1 MRWRPIGLL
10 FLTAGILLAPVL
22 RAQPAPTCEQWNTEE
37 FFEAATVDHVTA
49 CLAASADVTARDED
63 EITPLHWAT
72 WISDHPAVVE
82 ALLAAG
88 AHLEARNGTGSTP
101 LHNAAA
107 NNENPAVVEAL
118 LAAGANIEA
127 RDDRGFTPLHRAA
140 NANETLAILEVLVA
154 AGANVNAPD
163 DGGIAPVQY
172 AAWANE
178 NPAVL
183 GALFAAGADRQ
194 ARTEAGRTLLHLV
207 AQNNQDPVVIDTLVA
222 AGARPMGRDRTGRT
236 PLHLVVSNNNPA
248 MIVQALLAAGAQLNA
263 QDEDGNTAIHLAA
276 AYHDED
282 RHGGAAI
289 AALLDAGA
297 DPTARNAAGQTPWD
311 LADEN
316 DALRGSDG
324 YWLLNDARFNAPGPD
339 VRTPTATPPA
349 RQQPEVS
356 SDAPPQR
363 QGRGCEIP
371 GYPTPTNIQSLGV
384 SWCGPGVD
392 FQKRA
397 YALQA
402 ADAWCAIDIGSSS
415 TPEQISARHQEI
427 NPACDLLDALHARL
441 GGRPCLCPA
450 GYRP

>member
-1 MRWRPIGLL
+1 MPGRTWRRGPR
-10 FLTAGILLAPVL
+10 TAT
-22 RAQPAPTCEQWNTEE
+22 RRCHY
-37 FFEAATVDHVTA
+37 AAWLSND
-49 CLAASADVTARDED
+49 
-63 EITPLHWAT
+63 
-72 WISDHPAVVE
+72 PAVTE
-82 ALLAAG
+82 ILLAAG
-88 AHLEARNGTGSTP
+88 ADLQAGFDSIGHQPVHEAATNQ
-101 LHNAAA
+101 
-107 NNENPAVVEAL
+107 NPAVLAAI
-118 LAAGANIEA
+118 LAAGVEPTAPDENGASPLHYAARANPNPAIIEA
-127 RDDRGFTPLHRAA
+127 LM
-140 NANETLAILEVLVA
+140 A
-154 AGANVNAPD
+154 AGADVSASD
-163 DGGIAPVQY
+163 DGGNAPVQN
-172 AAWANE
+172 AAWSNE

-183 GALFAAGADRQ
+183 DALVTAGADRQ
-194 ARTEAGRTLLHLV
+194 ARLNDGRTLLHLA
-207 AQNNQDPVVIDTLVA
+207 AQNNQNPAVIDTLVA

-236 PLHLVVSNNNPA
+236 PLHLVARNNNPA

-263 QDEDGNTAIHLAA
+263 QDEDGNTALHLAA
-276 AYHDED
+276 SYHDED

-339 VRTPTATPPA
+339 VQTPTATPPA

-402 ADAWCAIDIGSSS
+402 AGAWCAIDIGSSS
-415 TPEQISARHQEI
+415 TPEQISARHQES
-427 NPACDLLDALHARL
+427 NTACDLLDALHARL
-441 GGRPCLCPA
+441 GGRPCQCPA

>member
-1 MRWRPIGLL
+1 MRWSLTGVL
-10 FLTAGILLAPVL
+10 FLTAGFLLAPMQ

-37 FFEAATVDHVTA
+37 FFRVATVADVTA
-49 CLAASADVTARDED
+49 CLDAGADVAARDEN
-63 EITPLHWAT
+63 EITPLHWAA
-72 WISDHPAVVE
+72 WISDHPAVVD

-88 AHLEARNGTGSTP
+88 AELEARNGNGRMP
-101 LHNAAA
+101 LHNAAI
-107 NNENPAVVEAL
+107 NNENSTVLEVL
-118 LAAGANIEA
+118 LAASADIEA
-127 RDDRGFTPLHRAA
+127 RDDRGFTPLHGAA
-140 NANETLAILEVLVA
+140 WSNEALVVLEGLLAV
-154 AGANVNAPD
+154 GADVNAPND
-163 DGGIAPVQY
+163 QGITPVQN
-172 AAWANE
+172 AAFANE

-183 GALFAAGADRQ
+183 DALFAAGADRQ
-194 ARTEAGRTLLHLV
+194 TRTEDGRTLLH
-207 AQNNQDPVVIDTLVA
+207 AAARNNVNPTVIDTLVA

-236 PLHLVVSNNNPA
+236 PLHLVVSSSNPA

-263 QDEDGNTAIHLAA
+263 QDEDGNTALHLAA
-276 AYHDED
+276 SYQNED
-282 RHGGAAI
+282 RHGGTAI

-297 DPTARNAAGQTPWD
+297 DATARNNADQTPWD

-316 DALRGSDG
+316 DVLRGSDG
-324 YWLLNDARFNAPGPD
+324 YWLLNDARFNAPTPD
-339 VRTPTATPPA
+339 VRTPTATPPV

-363 QGRGCEIP
+363 QGPGCEIP
-371 GYPTPTNIQSLGV
+371 GYPTPANIQSLGV

-402 ADAWCAIDIGSSS
+402 AGAWCAIDIGSSS

-427 NPACDLLDALHARL
+427 NTACDTLDALQARL
-441 GGRPCLCPA
+441 GGRPCQCPT